1 MRFLFAVGLLCA
13 GTALGQTVRFRT
25 TQGDIDVTL
34 LPTSA
39 PRTVANFLS
48 YVNKGAYSG
57 TFFHRLV
64 KGFVAQGG
72 GYRWQNTGW
81 VDIPEDA
88 PIVNEYNITNT
99 RGTLAMA
106 KLGSGPNTATIEW
119 FFNLANNSTIL
130 GPANNGGFSVFGRIN
145 SAAGLAVL
153 EKIEAA
159 QIVDRGDPFAE
170 LPVVDYTSG
179 DITEKNL
186 IRITEIVVLQ
196 MPTIATRG
204 IVTASN
210 FGGFTQ
216 AAPGSYIEIYGS
228 NLGPETARQWEG
240 KDFTGANAPTTL
252 DNVRVLVNGTPAYVS
267 YVSSGQINA
276 QLPAGI
282 PTGGP
287 AQIVVSNDGITSAP
301 VQVSIQSVVPGL
313 LAPAAF
319 KIGETQ
325 YVVAVKQNGALVSN
339 GTIPGIPENWAAPGE
354 VLTFYGTG
362 FGPLTPDNG
371 MQSGQIAQGQTRIA
385 ATVEFKIGGQ
395 VAEALYAGLAPGLV
409 GVYQFNV
416 KVPEGLSGNQE
427 FSVSVNGEAPRQSL
441 TLPVR

>member
-130 GPANNGGFSVFGRIN
+130 GPANNGGFYR
-145 SAAGLAVL
+145 GL
-153 EKIEAA
+153 
-159 QIVDRGDPFAE
+159 
-170 LPVVDYTSG
+170 
-179 DITEKNL
+179 
-186 IRITEIVVLQ
+186 
-196 MPTIATRG
+196 
-204 IVTASN
+204 
-210 FGGFTQ
+210 
-216 AAPGSYIEIYGS
+216 
-228 NLGPETARQWEG
+228 
-240 KDFTGANAPTTL
+240 
-252 DNVRVLVNGTPAYVS
+252 
-267 YVSSGQINA
+267 
-276 QLPAGI
+276 
-282 PTGGP
+282 
-287 AQIVVSNDGITSAP
+287 
-301 VQVSIQSVVPGL
+301 
-313 LAPAAF
+313 
-319 KIGETQ
+319 
-325 YVVAVKQNGALVSN
+325 
-339 GTIPGIPENWAAPGE
+339 
-354 VLTFYGTG
+354 
-362 FGPLTPDNG
+362 
-371 MQSGQIAQGQTRIA
+371 
-385 ATVEFKIGGQ
+385 
-395 VAEALYAGLAPGLV
+395 
-409 GVYQFNV
+409 
-416 KVPEGLSGNQE
+416 
-427 FSVSVNGEAPRQSL
+427 
-441 TLPVR
+441 